1 MPLLYGWGNWEWDR
15 SRDLCNHDI
24 TGRVRG
30 SNSVFTIAPCVI
42 VIMMALLIDLIK
54 VLVR

>member
-15 SRDLCNHDI
+15 SRDLCNHDTSLAESEVQI
-24 TGRVRG
+24 
-30 SNSVFTIAPCVI
+30 VFTIAPCVI